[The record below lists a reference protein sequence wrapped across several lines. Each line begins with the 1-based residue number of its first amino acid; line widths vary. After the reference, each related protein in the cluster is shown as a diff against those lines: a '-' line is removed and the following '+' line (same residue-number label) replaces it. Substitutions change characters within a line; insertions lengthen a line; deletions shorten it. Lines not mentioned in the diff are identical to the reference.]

1 MKVGDIR
8 METPSVDSEVM
19 LGGRK
24 PWRCEVVYIHPKW
37 RFYTVEF
44 TTVLG
49 WKFRECFY
57 FRDKRPDGPELPEE
71 TYRDRMMPQ
80 FFVQSGAHKGQRERR
95 PRLEQYLRPLP
106 MYSRR

>member
-8 METPSVDSEVM
+8 RETPSVDSTVM
-19 LGGRK
+19 LEDRQ

-49 WKFRECFY
+49 WKFRESFF

-71 TYRDRMMPQ
+71 VR
-80 FFVQSGAHKGQRERR
+80 REREMPKFDCVR
-95 PRLEQYLRPLP
+95 RGNHRAPRRSDAWRPL
-106 MYSRR
+106 YS

>member
-8 METPSVDSEVM
+8 RETPSVDSTVM
-19 LGGRK
+19 LEDRQ
-24 PWRCEVVYIHPKW
+24 PWRCEVVYIHPQW

-49 WKFRECFY
+49 WKFRESFY
-57 FRDKRPDGPELPEE
+57 FRDKRLDGPELPEE
-71 TYRDRMMPQ
+71 IRKQREMKNPHWSQRQTRPQ
-80 FFVQSGAHKGQRERR
+80 FDH
-95 PRLEQYLRPLP
+95 YMRPLP

>member
-8 METPSVDSEVM
+8 RETPSVDSTVM
-19 LGGRK
+19 LEDRQ

-44 TTVLG
+44 TTILG
-49 WKFRECFY
+49 WKFRESFF
-57 FRDKRPDGPELPEE
+57 FRDKRPDGPELPEHIRQE
-71 TYRDRMMPQ
+71 
-80 FFVQSGAHKGQRERR
+80 RERQNSHWRERQTR
-95 PRLEQYLRPLP
+95 PRFDYLMGPLP

>member
-1 MKVGDIR
+1 MRVGDIR
-8 METPSVDSEVM
+8 RETPSVDSTVM
-19 LGGRK
+19 LEDRQ

-49 WKFRECFY
+49 WKFRESFF

-71 TYRDRMMPQ
+71 IR
-80 FFVQSGAHKGQRERR
+80 REREAQIGLR
-95 PRLEQYLRPLP
+95 NSNPRIRF
-106 MYSRR
+106 MRHRSS

>member
-8 METPSVDSEVM
+8 REMPSIDSTVM
-19 LGGRK
+19 LEDRQ

-49 WKFRECFY
+49 WKFRETYY
-57 FRDKRPDGPELPEE
+57 FADMEPGGPELPEHIRQE
-71 TYRDRMMPQ
+71 
-80 FFVQSGAHKGQRERR
+80 REAQAAKHGRSWHSK
-95 PRLEQYLRPLP
+95 PKIGLMHQP
-106 MYSRR
+106 MYSR

>member
-8 METPSVDSEVM
+8 LETPSVDSTAM
-19 LGGRK
+19 LEDRQ

-49 WKFRECFY
+49 WKFRESFF
-57 FRDKRPDGPELPEE
+57 FRDKRLDGPELPEHI
-71 TYRDRMMPQ
+71 R
-80 FFVQSGAHKGQRERR
+80 REREAQIGSGNSN
-95 PRLEQYLRPLP
+95 PRIRF
-106 MYSRR
+106 MRHRR

>member
-1 MKVGDIR
+1 MKLGDIR

-19 LGGRK
+19 LGDRR

-44 TTVLG
+44 TTILG

-57 FRDKRPDGPELPEE
+57 FRDKRLDGPELPEDVRQQRE
-71 TYRDRMMPQ
+71 MP
-80 FFVQSGAHKGQRERR
+80 SGANVRGYRWGDAETR
-95 PRLEQYLRPLP
+95 PRFTQHFKPQRI
-106 MYSRR
+106 YSR